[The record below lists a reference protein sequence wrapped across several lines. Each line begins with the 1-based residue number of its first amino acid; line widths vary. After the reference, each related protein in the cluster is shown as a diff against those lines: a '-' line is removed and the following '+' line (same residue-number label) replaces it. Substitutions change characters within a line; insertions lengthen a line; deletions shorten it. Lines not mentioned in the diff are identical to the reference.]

1 MIKFIKDITLTILL
15 TFILFVFLTNSSL
28 VINAVNQGISVFV
41 KNVLPSLMPFFILT
55 DILLNYKY
63 FDNLKHIFKFKYVNF
78 LIVSMISGLP
88 SNAKYLSY
96 MIKNNSISI
105 SDASRVLAFSF
116 FPNPMF
122 IIGTVGV
129 LLNNKVYPIIVLG
142 ILYLSSFIVYLINY
156 KSLENKDFV
165 SDKSKV
171 EFFNLLKSSI
181 QNSFSALLVILG
193 IIVVFTI
200 IINIVKEYLRINQ
213 LTLTIINII
222 LELTTGV
229 KSISILNIPLVY
241 KYTLLAFGI
250 SMSGISV
257 IMQAFGIMSGYKLNY
272 KIFIKSLF
280 NRSEHAFFVAAG
292 WEHLFRSRH
301 RTCFRASQGVAPGL
315 SCIERCE
322 HAWRLWRRSVG
333 ASGRASP
340 RCWRWLRVV
349 GGFPLFKASCE
360 PNYTKYAFYVN
371 KYIF

>member
-105 SDASRVLAFSF
+105 NDASRVLAISF

-142 ILYLSSFIVYLINY
+142 ILYLINY

-193 IIVVFTI
+193 VIVVFTI

-229 KSISILNIPLVY
+229 KSISILNIPLVH

-272 KIFIKSLF
+272 KIFIKNKVLVILISIILTF
-280 NRSEHAFFVAAG
+280 IV
-292 WEHLFRSRH
+292 
-301 RTCFRASQGVAPGL
+301 
-315 SCIERCE
+315 
-322 HAWRLWRRSVG
+322 
-333 ASGRASP
+333 
-340 RCWRWLRVV
+340 
-349 GGFPLFKASCE
+349 FK
-360 PNYTKYAFYVN
+360 N
-371 KYIF
+371 I

>member
-15 TFILFVFLTNSSL
+15 TFILFVFLTKSSL

-129 LLNNKVYPIIVLG
+129 LLNNKVYPI
-142 ILYLSSFIVYLINY
+142 LYLSSFIVYLINY

-165 SDKSKV
+165 SDKNKV

-193 IIVVFTI
+193 VIVVFTI

-272 KIFIKSLF
+272 KIFIKNKVLVILISIILTF
-280 NRSEHAFFVAAG
+280 IV
-292 WEHLFRSRH
+292 
-301 RTCFRASQGVAPGL
+301 
-315 SCIERCE
+315 
-322 HAWRLWRRSVG
+322 
-333 ASGRASP
+333 
-340 RCWRWLRVV
+340 
-349 GGFPLFKASCE
+349 FK
-360 PNYTKYAFYVN
+360 N
-371 KYIF
+371 I

>member
-28 VINAVNQGISVFV
+28 VINAVNQSISVFV

-193 IIVVFTI
+193 VIVVFTI

-213 LTLTIINII
+213 LTLTIINNI

-272 KIFIKSLF
+272 KIFIKNKVLVILISIILTF
-280 NRSEHAFFVAAG
+280 IV
-292 WEHLFRSRH
+292 
-301 RTCFRASQGVAPGL
+301 
-315 SCIERCE
+315 
-322 HAWRLWRRSVG
+322 
-333 ASGRASP
+333 
-340 RCWRWLRVV
+340 
-349 GGFPLFKASCE
+349 FK
-360 PNYTKYAFYVN
+360 N
-371 KYIF
+371 I

>member
-63 FDNLKHIFKFKYVNF
+63 FDNLKYIFKFKYVNF

-171 EFFNLLKSSI
+171 EFFDLLKSSI

-193 IIVVFTI
+193 VIVVFTI

-257 IMQAFGIMSGYKLNY
+257 IMQAFGIMSSYKLNY
-272 KIFIKSLF
+272 KIFIKNKVLVIIISIILTF
-280 NRSEHAFFVAAG
+280 IV
-292 WEHLFRSRH
+292 
-301 RTCFRASQGVAPGL
+301 
-315 SCIERCE
+315 
-322 HAWRLWRRSVG
+322 
-333 ASGRASP
+333 
-340 RCWRWLRVV
+340 
-349 GGFPLFKASCE
+349 FK
-360 PNYTKYAFYVN
+360 N
-371 KYIF
+371 I

>member
-55 DILLNYKY
+55 DILLKYKY

-193 IIVVFTI
+193 VIVVFTI

-272 KIFIKSLF
+272 KIFIKNKVL
-280 NRSEHAFFVAAG
+280 
-292 WEHLFRSRH
+292 
-301 RTCFRASQGVAPGL
+301 
-315 SCIERCE
+315 
-322 HAWRLWRRSVG
+322 
-333 ASGRASP
+333 
-340 RCWRWLRVV
+340 VV
-349 GGFPLFKASCE
+349 LISIILTFIVFK
-360 PNYTKYAFYVN
+360 N
-371 KYIF
+371 I

>member
-63 FDNLKHIFKFKYVNF
+63 FDKLKHIYNIKYVKF

-156 KSLENKDFV
+156 KSLDNKDFV

-193 IIVVFTI
+193 VIVVFTI

-272 KIFIKSLF
+272 KIFIKNKVLVILISIILTF
-280 NRSEHAFFVAAG
+280 IV
-292 WEHLFRSRH
+292 
-301 RTCFRASQGVAPGL
+301 
-315 SCIERCE
+315 
-322 HAWRLWRRSVG
+322 
-333 ASGRASP
+333 
-340 RCWRWLRVV
+340 
-349 GGFPLFKASCE
+349 FK
-360 PNYTKYAFYVN
+360 N
-371 KYIF
+371 I

>member
-105 SDASRVLAFSF
+105 NDASRVLAISF

-122 IIGTVGV
+122 IIGIVGV

-272 KIFIKSLF
+272 KIFIKNKVLVILISIILTF
-280 NRSEHAFFVAAG
+280 IV
-292 WEHLFRSRH
+292 
-301 RTCFRASQGVAPGL
+301 
-315 SCIERCE
+315 
-322 HAWRLWRRSVG
+322 
-333 ASGRASP
+333 
-340 RCWRWLRVV
+340 
-349 GGFPLFKASCE
+349 FK
-360 PNYTKYAFYVN
+360 N
-371 KYIF
+371 I

>member
-41 KNVLPSLMPFFILT
+41 KNVLPSLMPIFILS
-55 DILLNYKY
+55 DVLLNYKY
-63 FDNLKHIFKFKYVNF
+63 FDNLKRIFKFKYINF

-96 MIKNNSISI
+96 MIKNNSIST

-257 IMQAFGIMSGYKLNY
+257 IMQAFGIMSSYKLDY
-272 KIFIKSLF
+272 KIFIKNKVLVILISIILTF
-280 NRSEHAFFVAAG
+280 IV
-292 WEHLFRSRH
+292 
-301 RTCFRASQGVAPGL
+301 
-315 SCIERCE
+315 
-322 HAWRLWRRSVG
+322 
-333 ASGRASP
+333 
-340 RCWRWLRVV
+340 
-349 GGFPLFKASCE
+349 FK
-360 PNYTKYAFYVN
+360 N
-371 KYIF
+371 I

>member
-1 MIKFIKDITLTILL
+1 MIKFIKDIALTILL

-105 SDASRVLAFSF
+105 NDASRVLAFSF

-193 IIVVFTI
+193 VIVVFTI

-272 KIFIKSLF
+272 KIFIKNKVL
-280 NRSEHAFFVAAG
+280 
-292 WEHLFRSRH
+292 
-301 RTCFRASQGVAPGL
+301 
-315 SCIERCE
+315 
-322 HAWRLWRRSVG
+322 
-333 ASGRASP
+333 
-340 RCWRWLRVV
+340 VV
-349 GGFPLFKASCE
+349 LISIILTFIVFK
-360 PNYTKYAFYVN
+360 N
-371 KYIF
+371 I

>member
-1 MIKFIKDITLTILL
+1 
-15 TFILFVFLTNSSL
+15 
-28 VINAVNQGISVFV
+28 
-41 KNVLPSLMPFFILT
+41 
-55 DILLNYKY
+55 
-63 FDNLKHIFKFKYVNF
+63 
-78 LIVSMISGLP
+78 MISGLP

-156 KSLENKDFV
+156 KSLDNKDFV

-213 LTLTIINII
+213 LTLTIINIM

-272 KIFIKSLF
+272 KIFIKNKVLVILISIILTF
-280 NRSEHAFFVAAG
+280 IV
-292 WEHLFRSRH
+292 
-301 RTCFRASQGVAPGL
+301 
-315 SCIERCE
+315 
-322 HAWRLWRRSVG
+322 
-333 ASGRASP
+333 
-340 RCWRWLRVV
+340 
-349 GGFPLFKASCE
+349 FK
-360 PNYTKYAFYVN
+360 N
-371 KYIF
+371 I

>member
-1 MIKFIKDITLTILL
+1 
-15 TFILFVFLTNSSL
+15 
-28 VINAVNQGISVFV
+28 
-41 KNVLPSLMPFFILT
+41 
-55 DILLNYKY
+55 
-63 FDNLKHIFKFKYVNF
+63 
-78 LIVSMISGLP
+78 MISGLP

-129 LLNNKVYPIIVLG
+129 LLNNKVYPIIVLS

-193 IIVVFTI
+193 VIVVFTI

-250 SMSGISV
+250 SISGISV

-272 KIFIKSLF
+272 KIFIKNKVLVILISIILTF
-280 NRSEHAFFVAAG
+280 IV
-292 WEHLFRSRH
+292 
-301 RTCFRASQGVAPGL
+301 
-315 SCIERCE
+315 
-322 HAWRLWRRSVG
+322 
-333 ASGRASP
+333 
-340 RCWRWLRVV
+340 
-349 GGFPLFKASCE
+349 FK
-360 PNYTKYAFYVN
+360 N
-371 KYIF
+371 I

>member
-171 EFFNLLKSSI
+171 EFFNLFTS
-181 QNSFSALLVILG
+181 G
-193 IIVVFTI
+193 WIIFDSNYCCFHI
-200 IINIVKEYLRINQ
+200 I
-213 LTLTIINII
+213 
-222 LELTTGV
+222 
-229 KSISILNIPLVY
+229 
-241 KYTLLAFGI
+241 F
-250 SMSGISV
+250 
-257 IMQAFGIMSGYKLNY
+257 
-272 KIFIKSLF
+272 
-280 NRSEHAFFVAAG
+280 
-292 WEHLFRSRH
+292 
-301 RTCFRASQGVAPGL
+301 
-315 SCIERCE
+315 
-322 HAWRLWRRSVG
+322 
-333 ASGRASP
+333 
-340 RCWRWLRVV
+340 
-349 GGFPLFKASCE
+349 
-360 PNYTKYAFYVN
+360 
-371 KYIF
+371 